1 MVFLAAAE
9 ILTIFTGIIL
19 LIWRLQF
26 IFPEFGFI
34 LLGILVLTLLVHR
47 DGWRNLGFGSHGF
60 VSGMKALFA
69 PTMILSMGFVLGS
82 SGAIF
87 AAFHIPNPV
96 LMPLTFFGGV
106 ILTRVFIRHRN
117 LVLRLINSFTIVASA
132 MAPDSRSDEGAML
145 IHCDRGA
152 TTKTGPFRRNPSGR
166 WGLRAIS
173 SSRFVGDERAS
184 PSSSLLDLASQA
196 PSAMVKLFM
205 KRNTS
210 AARAGAGGNW
220 NPDFNNDSTMLASWT
235 ACRTWLLPI
244 IYSRSLADEGRLPAS
259 PFPARCYS
267 CCLKLRPSDTRQF
280 AQSA

>member
-205 KRNTS
+205 RRNTS
-210 AARAGAGGNW
+210 G
-220 NPDFNNDSTMLASWT
+220 P
-235 ACRTWLLPI
+235 
-244 IYSRSLADEGRLPAS
+244 RSLSSGLHRES
-259 PFPARCYS
+259 ARF
-267 CCLKLRPSDTRQF
+267 R
-280 AQSA
+280 

>member
-117 LVLRLINSFTIVASA
+117 LVPLALAQAVIGTLTSITI
-132 MAPDSRSDEGAML
+132 PPCW
-145 IHCDRGA
+145 HH
-152 TTKTGPFRRNPSGR
+152 
-166 WGLRAIS
+166 GLR
-173 SSRFVGDERAS
+173 V
-184 PSSSLLDLASQA
+184 
-196 PSAMVKLFM
+196 
-205 KRNTS
+205 
-210 AARAGAGGNW
+210 
-220 NPDFNNDSTMLASWT
+220 
-235 ACRTWLLPI
+235 
-244 IYSRSLADEGRLPAS
+244 
-259 PFPARCYS
+259 
-267 CCLKLRPSDTRQF
+267 RPGYYQ
-280 AQSA
+280 